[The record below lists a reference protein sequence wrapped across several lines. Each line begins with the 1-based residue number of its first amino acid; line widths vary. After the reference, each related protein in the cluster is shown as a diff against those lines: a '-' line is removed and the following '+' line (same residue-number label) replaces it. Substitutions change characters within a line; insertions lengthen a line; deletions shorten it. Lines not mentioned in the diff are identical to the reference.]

1 MKIKN
6 TTTRDLGLSP
16 EVVIPAGGEVEIEN
30 EALTA
35 LKASP
40 VVKAWLIDGWLVEDD
55 AVKPDAAPAGDPL
68 MRFDIVSG
76 IIRGLTD
83 DAYNQSGKPDL
94 AAINKAMPKTSE
106 RVSGAERDAVWAEMQ
121 AT

>member
-6 TTTRDLGLSP
+6 TTTRDLGMSP

-40 VVKAWLIDGWLVEDD
+40 VVKAWLIDGWLVEIG
-55 AVKPDAAPAGDPL
+55 AVKASAKPKA
-68 MRFDIVSG
+68 
-76 IIRGLTD
+76 D
-83 DAYNQSGKPDL
+83 D
-94 AAINKAMPKTSE
+94 KAQK
-106 RVSGAERDAVWAEMQ
+106 